1 MIVVRP
7 NNVTKN
13 IKRPQFKLFGMIV
26 LLGLII
32 ILTLVAPLIAPYDP
46 TEVQLTERLKPM
58 SSENLLGT
66 DHMGRDILSRILV
79 GAQTT
84 VGTSILVIVLALS
97 IGLPVGLIS
106 GYIGGALDRFF
117 MRIVDALL
125 AFPDFIIAIVL
136 SGLLG
141 PGMFNLVLALVVV
154 KWVSYARLV
163 RSTVISENQKEYI
176 AVAKINGLSSIK
188 ILSKHMIPHVVGN
201 LVVYASLDLGKVIL
215 VIASLS
221 YIGLGAQPPT
231 PEWGAMLN
239 EGRNFFHNA
248 PQLMYIPGIAIMLVV
263 LILNLLGDLLRD
275 RLDVKNK

>member
-1 MIVVRP
+1 MIVSRKVVKSISSSQLKWY
-7 NNVTKN
+7 VTVVLVS
-13 IKRPQFKLFGMIV
+13 LFFI
-26 LLGLII
+26 LLFM
-32 ILTLVAPLIAPYDP
+32 APLLAPHDP
-46 TEVQLTERLKPM
+46 TEVQLAERLKPL
-58 SSENLLGT
+58 SSEHLLGT

-84 VGTSILVIVLALS
+84 VGTSVLVLFLALC
-97 IGLPVGLIS
+97 IGLPIGLFS
-106 GYIGGALDRFF
+106 GFIGGAVDRLF

-125 AFPDFIIAIVL
+125 AFPDFILAIVL

-141 PGMFNLVLALVVV
+141 PGMLNLILALVTV

-163 RSTVISENQKEYI
+163 RSTVISERQKEYV

-188 ILSKHMIPHVVGN
+188 ILRKHLLPHVVGN

-263 LILNLLGDLLRD
+263 LMLNLLGDFLRD